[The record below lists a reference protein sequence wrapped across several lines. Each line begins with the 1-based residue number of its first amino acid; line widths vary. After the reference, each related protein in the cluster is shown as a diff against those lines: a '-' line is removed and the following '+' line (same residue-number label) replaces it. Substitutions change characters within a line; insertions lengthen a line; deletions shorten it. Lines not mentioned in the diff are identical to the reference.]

1 VAAVQLERLGEVA
14 QMINKRGRIS
24 IRLVL
29 RRIKRAARRAPVGV
43 ARRRAALWQ
52 RLYLVR
58 YRYLVWQQ
66 RHGPVVAVISLLV
79 LIGVSAFWIPALQDL
94 LEPNFAT
101 EARLTLLR
109 SLCLTL
115 GGALIGAAAIVSSL
129 VLFAMQVNIERMPH
143 GLFRRLS
150 ADRRL
155 LGAFAATFLLAVAIT
170 GLSLVLHPKWVGV
183 VVFAALWGTA
193 IILGLFLYG
202 YRRALIL
209 VNPVRQLGMVVRRT
223 QRELRAWARRAKRA
237 VPLLSDGSRP
247 PQTDP
252 HSLQHD
258 LPRTTYFQINQG
270 WTEGAQQSVRYAVS
284 FARRYAEQGDHEVSA
299 MAMNAIVGINSTYVE
314 TKGKTFFAYQL
325 MFDNPLTSDG
335 FINDTLEHLRQ
346 TARIAV
352 ARGDEQQIEQT
363 LRAMVALVR
372 VYLAIDYASPHAPK
386 THAHLAVGYLTG
398 EVERIVPH
406 NMPDVLMEGVR
417 LMGQCADMLLA
428 SEGPQGITTLVQKIG
443 IISCA
448 GVARED
454 YRPVTSTGV
463 EQLAR
468 LSFDLLRTK
477 SREVQFAARDIRSS
491 MKLIAELF
499 MALPDAPLMSVHS
512 TYLAPYYSAT
522 SAQGLTV
529 RLSQLVNAVADA
541 PADDVNARQVI
552 DNFRGWADGMYQTEK
567 DLLLHAIEKRSQFT
581 FDMIHWITAV
591 TTMLIAVSNAAACD
605 EHRQQELRKHA
616 AWLIAVLSWVPDDED
631 AVKFVENFG
640 MTETLFEAAGDAR
653 RRGCPELADDI
664 GKMLLSWMVKAGR
677 YQTGWAVLERSVYGL
692 ATLALL
698 ADDAVAETRLKAEIS
713 ARLAAGGL
721 PDKELR
727 DRAALE
733 IRGRAASLYRNGHW
747 SSAIEHGM
755 AQSDHEKLQP
765 LLEEIADLISPE
777 TKGKAASHGP
787 L

>member
-1 VAAVQLERLGEVA
+1 MRFEKLKRIAKMIKKRLRVGLRLLLRHT
-14 QMINKRGRIS
+14 KRN
-24 IRLVL
+24 
-29 RRIKRAARRAPVGV
+29 ARRASAGLVRGKAV
-43 ARRRAALWQ
+43 LWQ
-52 RLYLVR
+52 RLYVAR
-58 YRYLVWQQ
+58 YRYLVWQL
-66 RHGPVVAVISLLV
+66 RHGPVATAILLLV
-79 LIGVSAFWIPALQDL
+79 LTGISAFWIPALQRI
-94 LEPNFAT
+94 LEPSFAT
-101 EARLTLLR
+101 EARLALLR
-109 SLCLTL
+109 SLFLTL

-155 LGAFAATFLLAVAIT
+155 LTAFAATYLLALAIT
-170 GLSLVLHPKWVGV
+170 GLSLVLEPKRVGV
-183 VVFAALWGTA
+183 VAFAAFWGIA

-209 VNPVRQLGMVVRRT
+209 VNPAQQLEMVVKQT

-237 VPLLSDGSRP
+237 APLLSDSSQP
-247 PQTDP
+247 NQ
-252 HSLQHD
+252 SD
-258 LPRTTYFQINQG
+258 LYSSEHNLTRTVFFQVNPR
-270 WTEGAQQSVRYAVS
+270 WTEGAQQSVRYAMS

-299 MAMNAIVGINSTYVE
+299 LAMNAIIAINATYIE
-314 TKGKTFFAYQL
+314 TKGKTFFADQL
-325 MFDNPLTSDG
+325 LRENPLTSDG

-346 TARIAV
+346 TARIGV
-352 ARGDEQQIEQT
+352 TRGDEQQIEQT
-363 LRAMVALVR
+363 LRAIAELVR
-372 VYLAIDYASPHAPK
+372 VYLAIDYASPHASK
-386 THAHLAVGYLTG
+386 THAHLAAGYLTG

-428 SEGPQGITTLVQKIG
+428 AEGPQGITTLVQKIG

-477 SREVQFAARDIRSS
+477 LREVQFAAQDIRGS
-491 MKLIAELF
+491 MKLIAKLF

-552 DNFRGWADGMYQTEK
+552 DNFGEWADGMYQTEK

-605 EHRQQELRKHA
+605 EHRQEELRKHA
-616 AWLIAVLSWVPDDED
+616 AWLISVLSWVPDDEET
-631 AVKFVENFG
+631 VKFVENFR
-640 MTETLFEAAGDAR
+640 MTETLFEAAVDAR
-653 RRGCPELADDI
+653 SRGCPELADDI
-664 GKMLLSWMVKAGR
+664 GKMLLSWTFKAGR
-677 YQTGWAVLERSVYGL
+677 YQTGWAILERSVYGL
-692 ATLALL
+692 VMLALL

-713 ARLAAGGL
+713 ARMTAEGL
-721 PDKELR
+721 PNKELR

-733 IRGRAASLYRNGHW
+733 IRGRAASLYQSGHW

-755 AQSDHEKLQP
+755 AQADHEKLQP

-777 TKGKAASHGP
+777 TKGKAASHGSF
-787 L
+787 

>member
-1 VAAVQLERLGEVA
+1 
-14 QMINKRGRIS
+14 MINNRGRIS
-24 IRLVL
+24 IRTVL
-29 RRIKRAARRAPVGV
+29 RRTKRNARRAS
-43 ARRRAALWQ
+43 AALVRGKAVLWQ
-52 RLYLVR
+52 RLYIAR
-58 YRYLVWQQ
+58 YRYLVWHL
-66 RHGPVVAVISLLV
+66 RHGPFATAILLLV
-79 LIGVSAFWIPALQDL
+79 LIILSALWIPELQGI
-94 LEPNFAT
+94 LEPSFAT
-101 EARLTLLR
+101 EARLALLR
-109 SLCLTL
+109 SLFLTL

-155 LGAFAATFLLAVAIT
+155 LSAFAATFLLAVAIA
-170 GLSLVLHPKWVGV
+170 GLSLVQEQKRVGV
-183 VVFAALWGTA
+183 FVFAAFWSIG

-209 VNPVRQLGMVVRRT
+209 VNPVRQLGMVVRQT
-223 QRELRAWARRAKRA
+223 QRELRVWARRAKRA
-237 VPLLSDGSRP
+237 APLSDGSNAL
-247 PQTDP
+247 QTDP
-252 HSLQHD
+252 YAPQHD
-258 LPRTTYFQINQG
+258 LTRTAYFQVNRG
-270 WTEGAQQSVRYAVS
+270 WTDAAQQGVRYAVS

-299 MAMNAIVGINSTYVE
+299 VAMNAIIGINAAYVE
-314 TKGKTFFAYQL
+314 AKGKSFFANQL

-335 FINDTLEHLRQ
+335 FINNTLEHLRQ
-346 TARIAV
+346 TVRIGV
-352 ARGDEQQIEQT
+352 SRGDEQQIEQT
-363 LRAMVALVR
+363 LQAIAELVR
-372 VYLAIDYASPHAPK
+372 VYLAIDYASPHASK
-386 THAHLAVGYLTG
+386 THAHLAAGYLTG

-417 LMGQCADMLLA
+417 LMGRCADMLLA
-428 SEGPQGITTLVQKIG
+428 ADGPQGITTLVQKIG

-463 EQLAR
+463 EQLAG
-468 LSFDLLRTK
+468 LSFNLLRTK

-499 MALPDAPLMSVHS
+499 MALPDTPLMSVHS

-522 SAQGLTV
+522 SAQGLTM

-552 DNFRGWADGMYQTEK
+552 DNFGEWADGMYQTEK

-605 EHRQQELRKHA
+605 ERRQQELRKHA
-616 AWLIAVLSWVPDDED
+616 AWLIAVLSWVPDDEET
-631 AVKFVENFG
+631 VKFVENFR
-640 MTETLFEAAGDAR
+640 MTETLFEAAVDAH

-664 GKMLLSWMVKAGR
+664 GKMLLSWTFKAGR
-677 YQTGWAVLERSVYGL
+677 YQTGWAILERSVYGL

-698 ADDAVAETRLKAEIS
+698 ADDAAKVTRLKAEVS
-713 ARLAAGGL
+713 TRVGGGGL
-721 PDKELR
+721 PDKKVR
-727 DRAALE
+727 DHAALE
-733 IRGRAASLYRNGHW
+733 IRGRAASLHHNGHW

-755 AQSDHEKLQP
+755 AKSDHGKLQP

-787 L
+787 F